1 MKCFD
6 FEYDGRR
13 LSEFGFVICKF
24 DSSGVET
31 IQNGSE
37 ISFNTVPFQYGA
49 KHELTSVS
57 YEDCLSTTFQICKN
71 PCVFDETGI
80 SVDVIRDIM
89 RWLNRKSFKKFK
101 LIDEEYFDIYFEA
114 SFNVSKIE
122 IGGIVRGFELDMTT
136 NSPFAHQEP
145 ISISIKNIVENGEKT
160 IVSES
165 DEEGYIYPD
174 MEITIDKDG
183 DFEIYNELEDR
194 TMVIENCKVGEVINI
209 SYPIISSSYD
219 SHKIMN
225 DFNFRFFRIARTYDE
240 VNNKITISLPCT
252 IKMKYSP
259 IVKVG
264 I

>member
-1 MKCFD
+1 MKCYD
-6 FEYDGRR
+6 FEYDGRK
-13 LSEFGFVICKF
+13 LSEFGFILCDF
-24 DSSGVET
+24 DSKSVET

-37 ISFNTVPFQYGA
+37 ISFNTVPFQYGS

-57 YEDCLSTTFQICKN
+57 YDDCLSATFQICKH
-71 PCVFDETGI
+71 PCLYDETEI
-80 SVDVIRDIM
+80 SVESIRDIM

-122 IGGIVRGFELDMTT
+122 IGGAVRGFELDMTT
-136 NSPFAHQEP
+136 NSPFAHKEP
-145 ISISIKNIVENGEKT
+145 VTMYIENTVDNGEKT

-165 DEEGYIYPD
+165 DEEGYIYPE

-194 TMVIENCKVGEVINI
+194 TMVINGCKKGEVITI
-209 SYPIISSSYD
+209 DYPIIRSSLN

-225 DFNFRFFRIARTYDE
+225 DFNFMFFRISRTYED
-240 VNNKITISLPCT
+240 VNNRITMSLPCRMK
-252 IKMKYSP
+252 IKYSP